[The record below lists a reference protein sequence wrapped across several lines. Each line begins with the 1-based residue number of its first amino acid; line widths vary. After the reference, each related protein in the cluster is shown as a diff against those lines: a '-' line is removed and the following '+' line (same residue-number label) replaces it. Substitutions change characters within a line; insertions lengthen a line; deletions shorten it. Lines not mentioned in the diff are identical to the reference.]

1 MDVLAAAPCVRVES
15 RVVGLRRLLPLLVA
29 FIALVSL
36 APASVARA
44 TPQDL
49 FGLGARSPA
58 MGMTGVSWSDNWE
71 AVYTNPAGLARVRH
85 REIEIGLGGGAYQVT
100 LDGQRFPLEA
110 ARGLTIGFALPL
122 PFGDILRD
130 RLVLAGGF
138 YTPANVLLRG
148 QVGFAEVPQFSVIDR
163 AQSLSINVGLGI
175 DLNDLVPGL
184 HVGVGISAMANLI
197 GAITVELD
205 DTHAF
210 QSIVDTQLLASFSP
224 IAGIAL
230 DQPDWGIGLVYRH
243 EVRSQMNLN
252 IVVSDLP
259 VMLPTLTIGALVQY
273 DPAQAA
279 VEGYWRVDPNI
290 RLVANVTYRLWSFY
304 PGPYSPTTSGSFLP
318 PAPQFHDTISPRVA
332 IEGVIHDGNV
342 DLTLR
347 GGYALELSPSPGAFF
362 GPQRNADGSNHVD
375 ATGGSISAPLR
386 IIDNDRHVITAGF
399 GLTYRFS
406 QSERLH
412 LDLWGQ
418 LHAMPDRTHAIGL
431 TDTMPMSGAAGMV
444 SGGYIVMGGW
454 MAGLEF

>member
-1 MDVLAAAPCVRVES
+1 M
-15 RVVGLRRLLPLLVA
+15 GLRRAFFTALALATLVC
-29 FIALVSL
+29 VG
-36 APASVARA
+36 PASVAHA

-71 AVYTNPAGLARVRH
+71 AVYTNPAGLARIRR
-85 REIEIGLGGGAYQVT
+85 REIEIGLGGGAYQLS
-100 LDGQRFPLEA
+100 LDGQRFPLEP

-122 PFGDILRD
+122 PFGDFLRD

-148 QVGFAEVPQFSVIDR
+148 HVDFAEVPQWSVVDR

-175 DLNDLVPGL
+175 DLSDLVPGL
-184 HVGVGISAMANLI
+184 HLGLGVSALANVVGDLSVR
-197 GAITVELD
+197 LD
-205 DTHAF
+205 ETHAF
-210 QSIVDTQLLASFSP
+210 QSVVETQLLASFSP
-224 IAGIAL
+224 IAGVSI
-230 DQPDWGIGLVYRH
+230 DQPNWGLGIVYRH
-243 EVRSQMNLN
+243 ELRSEMNLH

-259 VMLPTLTIGALVQY
+259 VMLPVLTIGALVQY

-279 VEGYWRVDPNI
+279 LEGYYRIDPNV
-290 RLVANVTYRLWSFY
+290 RLVANVTMRLWSYY
-304 PGPYSPTTSGSFLP
+304 PGPYHPTTDGSFLP
-318 PAPQFHDTISPRVA
+318 PAPQFRDTFSPRVA
-332 IEGVIHDGNV
+332 IEGTIHSGNA

-362 GPQRNADGSNHVD
+362 GPQRNADGTNHM
-375 ATGGSISAPLR
+375 AGGMLVASPLR

-406 QSERLH
+406 DTERLH

-418 LHAMPDRTHAIGL
+418 LHALVDRTHAITQTA
-431 TDTMPMSGAAGMV
+431 TDPPPAMGAPPGMV
-444 SGGYIVMGGW
+444 SSGFIVVGGW
-454 MAGLEF
+454 MVGLEF